1 MASTTSSSNGCH
13 LGRNRTHRGLARGA
27 RREKGDQRIQTCQS
41 QANGRKRNAR
51 AFARSHARPPPWVG
65 SVVSRVYMDEFRH
78 AMSPSCVAHTR
89 KFVVLPTRAGLFC
102 ATTSQKIKSR
112 SKEEG
117 RLIGK
122 CSTKQGTIV
131 FLSSPDAMGTISSH
145 PNRISLRVSAPL
157 KPRRCAPAA
166 IPMKHTSRFTITRT
180 RFPTIGCSNLP
191 PSNVTSKPIDV
202 GTCKCPRGS
211 RHGSLPR
218 MDPCFL
224 VHLARP

>member
-1 MASTTSSSNGCH
+1 
-13 LGRNRTHRGLARGA
+13 
-27 RREKGDQRIQTCQS
+27 
-41 QANGRKRNAR
+41 
-51 AFARSHARPPPWVG
+51 
-65 SVVSRVYMDEFRH
+65 MDKFRH

-89 KFVVLPTRAGLFC
+89 KFVVSPTQAGLSC
-102 ATTSQKIKSR
+102 ATTSQTIESR

-117 RLIGK
+117 RLIGN

-157 KPRRCAPAA
+157 KPRRFAPAA
-166 IPMKHTSRFTITRT
+166 IRMKHTSLFTITRT
-180 RFPTIGCSNLP
+180 RSPTIGCSNLP

-202 GTCKCPRGS
+202 GTCKFPWGS

-224 VHLARP
+224 VHLVRPWNDLGASAHFKQDPSSPKHHPPSLRRNKRPCYRGGSLVVRSLSCESTEGSQL